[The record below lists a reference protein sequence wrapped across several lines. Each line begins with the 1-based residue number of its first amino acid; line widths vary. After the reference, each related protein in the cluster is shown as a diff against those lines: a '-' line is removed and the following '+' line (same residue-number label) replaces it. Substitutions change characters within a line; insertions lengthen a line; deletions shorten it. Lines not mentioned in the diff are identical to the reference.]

1 MKKNDNLKKILLF
14 LNKAGNLKKT
24 YRYSETKDKKGD
36 SSADH
41 SWRLALMAFIVAGQL
56 KLKLNLLKAIK
67 IALVHDLAEAITGD
81 IDYMLIKK
89 GSVTKE
95 LKKENERKAIIKLI
109 ANLPSNIGKKIFN
122 LWNEYEKGK
131 TKEAKFI
138 KALDK
143 LETFTQTLELGYR
156 QYNHPEY
163 IANYAD
169 KDVLNFPKLIDILFL
184 LKTNLKKE
192 FKKGKIEWK
201 KEYEKIILK

>member
-1 MKKNDNLKKILLF
+1 MKKNKDLKNILLF

-41 SWRLALMAFIVAGQL
+41 SWRLALMAIIVTRELNL
-56 KLKLNLLKAIK
+56 KINLLKALE
-67 IALVHDLAEAITGD
+67 IALIHDLAEAITGD

-89 GSVTKE
+89 GKITKE
-95 LKKENERKAIIKLI
+95 LKKKNELKAINKLT
-109 ANLPSNIGKKIFN
+109 ANLPPKIGRGIFGS
-122 LWNEYEKGK
+122 WNEYEKTK

-143 LETFTQTLELGYR
+143 LETFTQTLELGYK

-163 IANYAD
+163 IPNYAD
-169 KDVLNFPKLIDILFL
+169 KHIAAFPELIPLLML
-184 LKTNLKKE
+184 LKKNLKKE
-192 FKKGKIEWK
+192 FKKGKIIWK